1 MVSSWLI
8 SLFLTVFSPL
18 SIYSHAPVANHLFVA
33 PFGSNDQLCS
43 RPEAPCQTVERA
55 VEVAAPGDTIYVA
68 SGIYTGSGTAVVRIE
83 KSITLSGG
91 WNEAFT
97 TQDGA
102 TILDGKNERRVV
114 FIGDADVTMD
124 RFIIQHGR
132 ANSAELYAPSEF
144 GSGILIVGRLT
155 LTNSA
160 VVHNIA
166 GLDNHSGG
174 HGGGGILIYNVF
186 EGRPAELHLTNS
198 TVSGNRVH
206 PPLTNVVS
214 NAIAAAT
221 SAPSNKKTSGL
232 LSAHRR
238 HPISYHRFRSR

>member
-1 MVSSWLI
+1 M
-8 SLFLTVFSPL
+8 
-18 SIYSHAPVANHLFVA
+18 
-33 PFGSNDQLCS
+33 
-43 RPEAPCQTVERA
+43 
-55 VEVAAPGDTIYVA
+55 
-68 SGIYTGSGTAVVRIE
+68 VRIE

-206 PPLTNVVS
+206 CPLIKVDS